1 MAVSSYSS
9 TNASERA
16 ISQFRSE
23 LDGGGLRPNLYEVHL
38 DFPDGVAP
46 NLAQA
51 KNDGIFFCKAA
62 ALPAANM
69 GLIEV
74 PFRGRQLKVAGD
86 RTFDTWTVTILND
99 TDMGLRGAFER
110 WINMLGTSDSGQGRT
125 DPATYQKELYVYQLG
140 RALPSDSASGSN
152 FKDKKMSS
160 LRGYKFWGCFPTAV
174 SQIDLAFDNND
185 AISEFTVEF
194 QVQWWE
200 SDGNG
205 GTSNAVPNK

>member
-110 WINMLGTSDSGQGRT
+110 WINVLGTADSGQGRT
-125 DPATYQKELYVYQLG
+125 NPATYQKELYVYQLG
-140 RALPSDSASGSN
+140 RALPGDSAGGSK
-152 FKDKKMSS
+152 FKDAKMKS

-185 AISEFTVEF
+185 TISEFTVEF
-194 QVQWWE
+194 QVQ
-200 SDGNG
+200 SLNLAGAGSPNG
-205 GTSNAVPNK
+205 

>member
-51 KNDGIFFCKAA
+51 KSDGIFFCKAA

-99 TDMGLRGAFER
+99 TDMGLRGE
-110 WINMLGTSDSGQGRT
+110 
-125 DPATYQKELYVYQLG
+125 
-140 RALPSDSASGSN
+140 
-152 FKDKKMSS
+152 
-160 LRGYKFWGCFPTAV
+160 
-174 SQIDLAFDNND
+174 
-185 AISEFTVEF
+185 
-194 QVQWWE
+194 
-200 SDGNG
+200 
-205 GTSNAVPNK
+205 